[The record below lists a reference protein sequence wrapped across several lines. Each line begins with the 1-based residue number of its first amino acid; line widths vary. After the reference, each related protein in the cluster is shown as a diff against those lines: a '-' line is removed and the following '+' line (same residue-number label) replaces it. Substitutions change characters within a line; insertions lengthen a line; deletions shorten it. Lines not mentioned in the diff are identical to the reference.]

1 MTWNAFA
8 DTSIFDYEESLQLQ
22 AAIIATQVQ
31 RIVYERYGAKDNH
44 EKKLKAAAAALHAAE
59 LLLPTLIEAA
69 RQMTVVDFE
78 AFRGTMGSLVLQ
90 RRQRM
95 SRKNLDMAPE
105 KEPMLDRNQ
114 EQPFIS
120 EALAGALDAIDRGT
134 LALDLGYSA
143 SSHAERLERAR
154 SARDA
159 FADAL
164 EQLDQQDAE
173 VQSSEAWR
181 FWRAEARS
189 GNQDADDRVVDL
201 GSR

>member
-1 MTWNAFA
+1 
-8 DTSIFDYEESLQLQ
+8 
-22 AAIIATQVQ
+22 
-31 RIVYERYGAKDNH
+31 
-44 EKKLKAAAAALHAAE
+44 
-59 LLLPTLIEAA
+59 
-69 RQMTVVDFE
+69 
-78 AFRGTMGSLVLQ
+78 
-90 RRQRM
+90 M